1 MDKDYILEVR
11 HATKAFGGL
20 MANSDISFEVE
31 RHSVLGIV
39 GPNGAGKTT
48 LFNSISGA
56 HNLTSG
62 SIIFD
67 GTDITKKK
75 AYDICKLGL
84 GRTFQIPQSL
94 NEMTVLENVL
104 VASIGKNKMEAA
116 KELAMNVL
124 EEVGLLTHKDDLA
137 GTLNV
142 VQKKH
147 LEIARA
153 LATEPKLLLLDEA
166 MAGLTG
172 IERNE
177 AVKLIKKLNGK
188 GITILM
194 IEHVMEV
201 VMNVSNHVVV
211 LNSGKLL
218 ADGPPNEVC
227 NNQEVIEAYL
237 GGKNRNS

>member
-1 MDKDYILEVR
+1 MDPILEVR
-11 HATKAFGGL
+11 NATKIFGGL
-20 MANSDISFEVE
+20 AANSDISFEVP
-31 RHSVLGIV
+31 RHSVVGIV

-56 HNLTSG
+56 HPLTSG
-62 SIIFD
+62 KILFD
-67 GTDITKKK
+67 GRDVTRLK
-75 AYDICKLGL
+75 AYDVCRLGM

-104 VASIGKNKMEAA
+104 VASIGRHKMGEAVLWA
-116 KELAMNVL
+116 EKVLADLGL
-124 EEVGLLTHKDDLA
+124 EKWKDNPA
-137 GTLNV
+137 GSLNV

-153 LATEPKLLLLDEA
+153 VATEPKLLLLDET

-172 IERNE
+172 IERVE
-177 AVKLIKKLNGK
+177 AVKLIKRLNES

-201 VMNVSNHVVV
+201 VMNVSDKVVV
-211 LNSGKLL
+211 LDGGKLL
-218 ADGPPNEVC
+218 AEGTPEEIGNHE
-227 NNQEVIEAYL
+227 EVIRAYL
-237 GGKNRNS
+237 GGKKW

>member
-39 GPNGAGKTT
+39 VPNGAGKTT

-201 VMNVSNHVVV
+201 VMNVSDHVVV

-237 GGKNRNS
+237 GGKKW